1 MVRPQ
6 PVQDADLVEA
16 RMIAERH
23 LNDFAKCR
31 WVKELTFHN
40 FKRDFD
46 ASKVKLPLLV
56 GPITQR
62 R

>member
-1 MVRPQ
+1 
-6 PVQDADLVEA
+6 
-16 RMIAERH
+16 MITERH
-23 LNDFAKCR
+23 LNDFAKCC

-40 FKRDFD
+40 SRRDFD
-46 ASKVKLPLLV
+46 ASKVKLPVLK